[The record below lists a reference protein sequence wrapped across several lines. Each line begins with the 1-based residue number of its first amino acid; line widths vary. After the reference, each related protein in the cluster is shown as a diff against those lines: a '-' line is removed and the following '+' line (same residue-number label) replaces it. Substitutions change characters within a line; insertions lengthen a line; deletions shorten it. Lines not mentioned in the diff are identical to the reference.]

1 MTIVLLKFLLLTAD
15 PFHIVLLIL
24 YYKNLQNN
32 TGTLKV
38 SSRILFR
45 KYLSLP
51 LAKYLSN

>member
-15 PFHIVLLIL
+15 PFHIALLIL

-32 TGTLKV
+32 TDTLKD

-45 KYLSLP
+45 KYLSP
-51 LAKYLSN
+51 SSKVSF